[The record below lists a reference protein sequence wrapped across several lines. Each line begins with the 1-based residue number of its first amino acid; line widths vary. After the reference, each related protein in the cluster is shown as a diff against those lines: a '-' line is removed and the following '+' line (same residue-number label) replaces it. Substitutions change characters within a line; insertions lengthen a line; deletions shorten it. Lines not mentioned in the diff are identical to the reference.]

1 MEICFLGNGP
11 SRRHSGRILG
21 VFVTLG
27 SNTGGINIKEMIIL
41 SMIAGFTGNL
51 LAQLILP
58 AFVSS
63 FAGTFESMALL
74 NVANLISWSA
84 ILITITGISFA
95 LVIVQKKDQLNL
107 TFAFL
112 TLAFCAVFA
121 MFLLCVG
128 SYIYLLYTAPEIFQD
143 VAITTKIVKFYS
155 YPTLVSLSLEN
166 PEPIWMI
173 STILFLL
180 IYNLSYVYMGK
191 R

>member
-107 TFAFL
+107 SFAFL
-112 TLAFCAVFA
+112 TLALCAVFSC
-121 MFLLCVG
+121 FLLCVG
-128 SYIYLLYTAPEIFQD
+128 SYIYLLYTAPEILQD

-155 YPTLVSLSLEN
+155 YPTLVSLTLEN